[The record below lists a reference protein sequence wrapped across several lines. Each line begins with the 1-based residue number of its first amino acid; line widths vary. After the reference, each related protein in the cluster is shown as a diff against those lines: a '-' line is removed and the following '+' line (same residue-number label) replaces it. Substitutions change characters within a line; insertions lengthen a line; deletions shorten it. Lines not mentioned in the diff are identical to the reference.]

1 MKTLLTATLLA
12 TLALSTTACSRADEA
27 TANDTV
33 ILNEE
38 GAPVDVNA
46 TDFGNAD
53 APLANDA
60 ATNTR

>member
-12 TLALSTTACSRADEA
+12 TLALGTTACSRADEA
-27 TANDTV
+27 TA
-33 ILNEE
+33 NEE